1 MDKETIHKQI
11 EILIETIIEQH
22 DSLKAHPDYIAQI
35 DMDLFLENIRDLYEF
50 SIVLDKMNTKDRKLI
65 LGAETVGESPKI
77 KVEEKK
83 NNVALNIIEERKE
96 AFSEVNDT
104 SELNVGNYQPPK
116 QKPAPKEKKN
126 NKIAAGDLF
135 EDGVA
140 IVEEIK
146 LKQTKKNTAKEI
158 HTDLIKAIGINEK
171 FLIMNELF
179 DGSLEDYNTTI
190 NQLNNCRDA
199 AEAEQQIFLEIQPKY
214 SWDMNSEPVKL
225 LQDLINKRFSE

>member
-22 DSLKAHPDYIAQI
+22 DGMKAHSDYIAQI

-50 SIVLDKMNTKDRKLI
+50 SIVLDKMNERDRKQI
-65 LGAETVGESPKI
+65 LGPETVGESPKI

-83 NNVALNIIEERKE
+83 NNVAINIIEERQDV
-96 AFSEVNDT
+96 F
-104 SELNVGNYQPPK
+104 SELNDNSEINVGNFNPEK
-116 QKPAPKEKKN
+116 QKFIAKEKKTN
-126 NKIAAGDLF
+126 NNVGGSLF
-135 EDGVA
+135 EEGVA
-140 IVEEIK
+140 VVEEIK
-146 LKQTKKNTAKEI
+146 PKQSKKNSNKEI

-179 DGSLEDYNTTI
+179 DGSLEDYNATI

-199 AEAEQQIFLEIQPKY
+199 SEAEQQIFLEIQPKY
-214 SWDMNSEPVKL
+214 SWDMNSAPVKL
-225 LQDLINKRFSE
+225 LQDLINNRFSE